1 MLIEFP
7 ELIKMRLD
15 HIRNYYT
22 TTQEKGHI
30 RSSSPFPIFKPE
42 SKFIRVFF
50 YTYKYQIFV
59 STTAINC
66 ELWSNGQKKNR
77 VQKSC
82 MLKPER
88 PEHVLFSNSVQLL
101 KVTWGQQISFEKKY
115 IYKEIN
121 LPALSL
127 GLSQVLNDSSPL
139 SPQVSIGTCAKG
151 AFHCTRCLEQPL
163 APPCTAARKWNQRL
177 KKLEIGGKSPYKW
190 FCLTSN
196 GIKTLWAAAQRMPN
210 CEVFWLFRSN
220 YLL

>member
-1 MLIEFP
+1 MDKRKIEYKKAVCWNLRDLNMFFFP
-7 ELIKMRLD
+7 
-15 HIRNYYT
+15 
-22 TTQEKGHI
+22 TQCSYLKLLEAN
-30 RSSSPFPIFKPE
+30 
-42 SKFIRVFF
+42 KF
-50 YTYKYQIFV
+50 
-59 STTAINC
+59 
-66 ELWSNGQKKNR
+66 
-77 VQKSC
+77 
-82 MLKPER
+82 
-88 PEHVLFSNSVQLL
+88 LL
-101 KVTWGQQISFEKKY
+101 KKKY

-139 SPQVSIGTCAKG
+139 SPQASIGTCAKG

-163 APPCTAARKWNQRL
+163 APPCMAARKWNQRL